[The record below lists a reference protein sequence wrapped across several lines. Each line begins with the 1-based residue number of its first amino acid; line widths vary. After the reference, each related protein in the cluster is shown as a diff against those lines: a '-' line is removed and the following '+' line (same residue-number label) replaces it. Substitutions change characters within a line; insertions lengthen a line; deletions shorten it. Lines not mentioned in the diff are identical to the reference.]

1 MAMQPATALMLSKAI
16 HSEHRLDAERR
27 RTRAQHSRRQA
38 AEPAKPRSWP
48 LRVLR
53 LGNAGSRA

>member
-1 MAMQPATALMLSKAI
+1 MHPATALMLSKAI
-16 HSEHRLDAERR
+16 QAEHKRDAELR
-27 RTRAQHSRRQA
+27 RTRAQHSRRQE